1 VDDHAQR
8 ISHQQQ
14 VAGVIKGSG
23 DRRGIGRQAD
33 DGDAALAGGDVGGG
47 QTTDRL
53 FTMGG
58 QGERSL
64 SGVF

>member
-14 VAGVIKGSG
+14 VAGVIERGG
-23 DRRGIGRQAD
+23 DRSRIGCQAD

-47 QTTDRL
+47 QTADRL

-64 SGVF
+64 SDVF